1 MLDVLAEDL
10 VKFYVKLLIV
20 VIEDFLMCI
29 VVIFNYFLRLKKV
42 KLRDFL
48 KKKSN
53 QRTWIFSILVEQGA
67 EFKHRYIEMGKCTT
81 CSMGFV
87 RKSDSLYDF
96 EHR

>member
-10 VKFYVKLLIV
+10 VKFYVELLIV

-48 KKKSN
+48 KKKVESKDLDI
-53 QRTWIFSILVEQGA
+53 QYFGRTRS
-67 EFKHRYIEMGKCTT
+67 
-81 CSMGFV
+81 
-87 RKSDSLYDF
+87 
-96 EHR
+96 